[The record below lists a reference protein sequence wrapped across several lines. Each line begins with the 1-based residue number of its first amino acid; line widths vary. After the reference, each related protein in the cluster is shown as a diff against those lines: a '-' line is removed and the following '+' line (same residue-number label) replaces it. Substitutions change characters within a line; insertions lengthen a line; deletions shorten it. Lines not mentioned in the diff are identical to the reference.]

1 MPTLGVYGSGLD
13 TNAIVSALVNAE
25 LAPLVERVNRQER
38 DRNAELSSLGSL
50 SSSLSAI
57 ESSLE
62 SLENGTSFDALSITS
77 PESITVTQSGTAS
90 TGNFEVNV
98 TNRASAQSLYSG
110 TFAAT
115 TTEIGTGTLTVA
127 IGSPSYVSGSSG
139 DYSGFTQSSTTDIT
153 IDSTNNTVAGI
164 QRCNKCSGCR
174 RDCRYFDGRQQRPI
188 GCDI

>member
-62 SLENGTSFDALSITS
+62 SLESGTSFDALSITS
-77 PESITVTQSGTAS
+77 PESITVTQSGTA
-90 TGNFEVNV
+90 
-98 TNRASAQSLYSG
+98 
-110 TFAAT
+110 
-115 TTEIGTGTLTVA
+115 
-127 IGSPSYVSGSSG
+127 
-139 DYSGFTQSSTTDIT
+139 
-153 IDSTNNTVAGI
+153 
-164 QRCNKCSGCR
+164 
-174 RDCRYFDGRQQRPI
+174 RYREF
-188 GCDI
+188 